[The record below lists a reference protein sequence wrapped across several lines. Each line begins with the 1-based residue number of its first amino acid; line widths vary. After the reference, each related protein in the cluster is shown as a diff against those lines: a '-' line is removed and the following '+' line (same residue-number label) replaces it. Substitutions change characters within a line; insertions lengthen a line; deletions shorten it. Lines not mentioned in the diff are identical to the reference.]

1 MAADTA
7 QPDSLGV
14 RLCARLHVQTW
25 VGSRSFSWADCTR
38 LPQETVAS
46 RAFEQCCIQPDPT
59 ASRVLQRGGCLQPLR
74 AQPAPHRPGFILFP
88 SSPRGTFQVSSL
100 GNSSLKGNSSFTGGR
115 GRGTGSAP
123 HGTRPC
129 PISGLQSSRQAIL
142 PSLRLPVTFRQMRCA
157 VCRIQTTAA
166 LSLPE
171 GLVPITSARFPAAGG
186 APALRCLHCW
196 FTTGAD
202 LEDSPVLRSL
212 MHLANPGNLF
222 PFLPVLF
229 LAK

>member
-100 GNSSLKGNSSFTGGR
+100 GNSSLKGNSSFTGGEGGGQGQPHMGPGPAPYQDSRAAGKRSCLHSVSRSPFARCDVLCAESKQRPLSPSPR
-115 GRGTGSAP
+115 GS
-123 HGTRPC
+123 C
-129 PISGLQSSRQAIL
+129 
-142 PSLRLPVTFRQMRCA
+142 PSLLRDSLQPSAASTAGSRLEPTSRMLQCF
-157 VCRIQTTAA
+157 AA
-166 LSLPE
+166 
-171 GLVPITSARFPAAGG
+171 
-186 APALRCLHCW
+186 
-196 FTTGAD
+196 
-202 LEDSPVLRSL
+202 
-212 MHLANPGNLF
+212 
-222 PFLPVLF
+222 
-229 LAK
+229 